1 MILADLNNAP
11 IDNQNFGKLVG
22 HNLKKLRES
31 VGLTQEQL
39 GKKIGV
45 SQKAIAANEQGTA
58 FPKIPTLKFLADFY
72 GVSTDEILGRK
83 LTLKRQLLH
92 DNQLEQAIKR
102 LSKFGRV
109 DKTEN
114 GGYIFTISELAS
126 SEGKIEE
133 IISAVTFLTADLLI
147 RFVNN
152 VMDTALS
159 SDKTFEE
166 ILKFRVEKICK

>member
-109 DKTEN
+109 DKTEKS
-114 GGYIFTISELAS
+114 GYVFTISELVS
-126 SEGKIEE
+126 NGGKIEE
-133 IISAVTFLTADLLI
+133 IARAVTFPTGELLI
-147 RFVNN
+147 KFVDS
-152 VMDTALS
+152 VIDAALNTS
-159 SDKTFEE
+159 STFEE
-166 ILKFRVEKICK
+166 ILNLRVNQIT